1 MTLAGRHLLEEFS
14 GRHADA
20 QSALQSWAK
29 DVEAVTWATPQDVK
43 NRYRS
48 ADFRPG
54 NRIIFNIKGNKYRLV
69 VAVVYQAGVVRVTW
83 VGTHAEYDKMKF

>member
-1 MTLAGRHLLEEFS
+1 MTLAGRHLLEAFAA
-14 GRHADA
+14 RHVDA
-20 QSALQSWAK
+20 KSALQSWAK

-48 ADFRPG
+48 ADFRPD

-69 VAVVYQAGVVRVTW
+69 MAVTYQAGVVRVAW

>member
-1 MTLAGRHLLEEFS
+1 MTLTGRHLLEAFAA
-14 GRHADA
+14 GHADA
-20 QSALQSWAK
+20 KSALQSWAK

-48 ADFRPG
+48 ADFRRD

-69 VAVVYQAGVVRVTW
+69 VAVIYQAGVVRVVW

>member
-1 MTLAGRHLLEEFS
+1 MTLTGRHLLEAFAAC
-14 GRHADA
+14 HADA
-20 QSALQSWAK
+20 KSALQSWAK
-29 DVEAVTWATPQDVK
+29 DVETVTWATPQDVK

-69 VAVVYQAGVVRVTW
+69 VAVVYQAGVVRVVW